1 MRLASSL
8 VAGCAA
14 ACVAVGATLVAVPSA
29 VAAPADVTVCAK
41 GLAKKKPP
49 LSVEVGFVHGEV
61 VEGKVYPLA
70 NNKCLTVAEAPAPS
84 GAWVDASRQAKR
96 IVVKTP
102 SGKTH
107 VKKTDRA
114 DFSLTSGDNVTVTLW
129 FGAR

>member
-8 VAGCAA
+8 VAAG
-14 ACVAVGATLVAVPSA
+14 VAVGATLVAVPPA
-29 VAAPADVTVCAK
+29 VAVPGSVTVCAK
-41 GLAKKKPP
+41 GLAKKTA
-49 LSVEVGFVHGEV
+49 LSVEVGFMHGDV

-70 NNKCLTVAEAPAPS
+70 NNKCLTVTEAPAPS
-84 GAWVDASRQAKR
+84 GAWVDANRQAKR

-107 VKKTDRA
+107 VKRTDRA

-129 FGAR
+129 YGAK

>member
-8 VAGCAA
+8 VAVG
-14 ACVAVGATLVAVPSA
+14 VAVGATLVIVPPAFPSTGAVPGS
-29 VAAPADVTVCAK
+29 VTVCAK
-41 GLAKKKPP
+41 GLVKKTP
-49 LSVEVGFVHGEV
+49 LSVEVGFMHGDV

-107 VKKTDRA
+107 VKKSDRA
-114 DFSLTSGDNVTVTLW
+114 DFSLTSGDTITVTLW
-129 FGAR
+129 FGAK